1 MESGPNN
8 ERFCQSIL
16 DNVQIDILTYTRK
29 NGNIPRNLCAT
40 LINEVIGKCEYF
52 TFVARHQTHLPL
64 SKQSEHECLFE
75 HETGHDSIDTT
86 PSGNLN
92 KKIRYTINIV

>member
-1 MESGPNN
+1 M
-8 ERFCQSIL
+8 
-16 DNVQIDILTYTRK
+16 DKYK
-29 NGNIPRNLCAT
+29 
-40 LINEVIGKCEYF
+40 YF

-75 HETGHDSIDTT
+75 HGTGHDSTDTT

-92 KKIRYTINIV
+92 KNKYIIIIITCYNLFYTNFNNCILI